1 MHTARVLP
9 STSTSVATPSRRVRW
24 VALLALTGSLAGI
37 APLALADDFHT
48 VLGAGVGAVAGAF
61 IGQSIGGRNGA
72 IVGAGAGGLV
82 GASMAQHGG
91 YSAQHQM
98 PVQQTVTSYPY
109 PRGYETNYLVQA
121 PAPRQYGGWH
131 DVHDHG
137 HHYGRDPY
145 ASNRYEQR
153 YAEAV
158 RYAPPNRNYGPDR
171 YDRHE
176 RRD

>member
-9 STSTSVATPSRRVRW
+9 STSFSAATASHRARW
-24 VALLALTGSLAGI
+24 VGLLVLAGSLASL
-37 APLALADDFHT
+37 APLARADDFHT
-48 VLGAGVGAVAGAF
+48 VMGAGVGAVAGAF

-82 GASMAQHGG
+82 GASMAQQGG
-91 YSAQHQM
+91 YSAQRQI
-98 PVQQTVTSYPY
+98 P
-109 PRGYETNYLVQA
+109 VQA
-121 PAPRQYGGWH
+121 PVAVWQAPAQRQYGGWREAH
-131 DVHDHG
+131 DYG

-145 ASNRYEQR
+145 VSNRYEQR
-153 YAEAV
+153 YVETV
-158 RYAPPNRNYGPDR
+158 RYAPPARDYVHDR